1 MNLEGCSSI
10 EELQRRAREHL
21 ENAGNHGHFLEG
33 LGWDQDLLGTTPSRL
48 DVSKKGRQWENVQLI
63 ELHTYRRSVHL
74 ALFFFAEVQ
83 ITFKTPLAQK
93 TVYCWGS
100 YPFTKRPNLLPNALC
115 WGGDF
120 V

>member
-21 ENAGNHGHFLEG
+21 ENGGNHGHFLEG

-48 DVSKKGRQWENVQLI
+48 DVSKKGRQWENIQLI

-74 ALFFFAEVQ
+74 ALCFF
-83 ITFKTPLAQK
+83 
-93 TVYCWGS
+93 C
-100 YPFTKRPNLLPNALC
+100 
-115 WGGDF
+115 
-120 V
+120 

>member
-48 DVSKKGRQWENVQLI
+48 DVSGRNIQLI
-63 ELHTYRRSVHL
+63 E
-74 ALFFFAEVQ
+74 
-83 ITFKTPLAQK
+83 FKSSTVAPKNGLLSGVLSPFQK
-93 TVYCWGS
+93 GPTL
-100 YPFTKRPNLLPNALC
+100 RPNGLR

-120 V
+120 VLSVVLGLAYSPAGHLKACRC

>member
-21 ENAGNHGHFLEG
+21 ENGGNHGHFLEG

-48 DVSKKGRQWENVQLI
+48 DVSKKGRQWENIQLI
-63 ELHTYRRSVHL
+63 ELHTASIV
-74 ALFFFAEVQ
+74 ASILFCVFVAEVQ

-93 TVYCWGS
+93 NS
-100 YPFTKRPNLLPNALC
+100 LLLGFLLFYKKAQLAAEC
-115 WGGDF
+115 LVLGR
-120 V
+120 